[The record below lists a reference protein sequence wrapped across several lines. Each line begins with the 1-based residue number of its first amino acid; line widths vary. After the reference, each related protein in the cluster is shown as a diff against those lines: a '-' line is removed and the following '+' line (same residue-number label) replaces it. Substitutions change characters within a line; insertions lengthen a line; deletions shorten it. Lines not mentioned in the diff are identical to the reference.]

1 MSNFIF
7 LINLDNNLRISNYEN
22 NLIYDKSYMSYFK
35 NSTIE
40 EAIFIVKN
48 TLIKKILEKQIV
60 YKNEEQLYE
69 INNCLDYIIKNLNS
83 INDNKIYN
91 DNEMKLLTV
100 LVNDIVKYNN
110 EANEYISKS
119 KNKDV
124 VIVIEEENSYISNSQ
139 DIESQDIKSQDI
151 ESQDIKSQDIESQED
166 NQSIFSNTCLIQ
178 DENKYNNC
186 ICNKKSL
193 KYKIYSISIKVKNYI
208 KTGFKKVFNFF
219 YSRFKKK

>member
-139 DIESQDIKSQDI
+139 DIESQ
-151 ESQDIKSQDIESQED
+151 ED

>member
-139 DIESQDIKSQDI
+139 DIESQDIESQDI